1 MDIFIGF
8 ITAFPWTWAPRDW
21 STCQGQSLQIQQNAA
36 LYALLGI
43 AFGGNGQT
51 TFLLPELRGRQI
63 LGYGQSQATGTVF
76 NFAQKSGAEK
86 LTLTAAQTGLAA
98 HTHTAAFTP
107 GGGSA
112 SVNIAIPA
120 VSGTN
125 GTTNTPGTGANL
137 GQATVDLSA
146 FGGGSADPVNTYST
160 ATANTTLKPFSV
172 SVPGGSG
179 TVTVNPAAAPAA
191 ASVPLMN
198 PYLALNFCIAINGL
212 FPSRN

>member
-1 MDIFIGF
+1 MDTFIGF

-21 STCQGQSLQIQQNAA
+21 STCQGQSLPIQQNAA

-43 AFGGNGQT
+43 SFGGNGQT

-63 LGYGQSQATGTVF
+63 IGDGQSQATGTYF
-76 NFAQKSGAEK
+76 QFAEKGGAEK
-86 LTLTAAQTGLAA
+86 VVLNTSQTPVAP

-107 GGGSA
+107 GGGTS
-112 SVNIAIPA
+112 SVSIAIPA
-120 VSGTN
+120 VSSTN
-125 GTTNTPGTGANL
+125 GTTNVPGTGASL
-137 GQATVDLSA
+137 GQAIVNLSDV
-146 FGGGSADPVNTYST
+146 GGGSANPVNTYST

-172 SVPGGSG
+172 SVPAGSG

>member
-21 STCQGQSLQIQQNAA
+21 STCQGQTMQIQQNAA
-36 LYALLGI
+36 LYALLGV

-51 TFLLPELRGRQI
+51 TFLLPELRGRHI
-63 LGYGQSQATGTVF
+63 IGYGQSQTTGTVF
-76 NFAQKSGAEK
+76 QFAEKGGAEK
-86 LTLTAAQTGLAA
+86 VVLNTSQTPVAP

-107 GGGSA
+107 SGGTA
-112 SVNIAIPA
+112 SVSIAIPA

-125 GTTNTPGTGANL
+125 GTTNIPGTGANL
-137 GQATVDLSA
+137 GQATVDLSS
-146 FGGGSADPVNTYST
+146 FGGSSADPANTYST

>member
-120 VSGTN
+120 VSGADATAN
-125 GTTNTPGTGANL
+125 SPGTGVNL
-137 GQATVDLSA
+137 GVGLADLS
-146 FGGGSADPVNTYST
+146 GSGAGTGPANIYST
-160 ATANTTLKPFSV
+160 SATNTTLKPFPV
-172 SVPGGSG
+172 SVPAGSG
-179 TVTVNPAAAPAA
+179 TVTVAPASVGAAAA
-191 ASVPLMN
+191 VPLMN